1 VSSRLI
7 KLSKKILSK
16 DHNWYQIKKEIAEK
30 ATSEEIKTISEFIN
44 MELKLS
50 QHITY

>member
-1 VSSRLI
+1 MNTLKEI
-7 KLSKKILSK
+7 KNEYDIYINHLFE
-16 DHNWYQIKKEIAEK
+16 IKKEIAEK